1 MNTKS
6 GLSFYDS
13 LNKLTVGWLIIMP
26 ILADTGSAF
35 NNPIAHVAAFLVG
48 IIYQCVIQRSTNCLR
63 NCICLIRKQNKWVK
77 EERRRKRITKNQYN
91 EAYYKVA
98 MAGVLTN
105 IPVLEAIE
113 NFIRNIFFIAVIYII
128 ALASKCPNFCS
139 IIEGIGSPG
148 CCATVLT
155 VIVLLLMLTWYYVQN
170 KIFELVWEG
179 EHYIEIIN
187 KKRYNETNSTND
199 NLDNSQS

>member
-1 MNTKS
+1 MNTIS

-13 LNKLTVGWLIIMP
+13 LNKLTVGWLIIIP
-26 ILADTGSAF
+26 ILADADSAF
-35 NNPIAHVAAFLVG
+35 NNPIAHVSAFLVG

-77 EERRRKRITKNQYN
+77 EERRKRITRNQYY

-98 MAGVLTN
+98 MAGLLMN

-128 ALASKCPNFCS
+128 ALALKYPKFCS
-139 IIEGIGSPG
+139 ILEEIGSPG

-155 VIVLLLMLTWYYVQN
+155 VIVFLLMLTWYYVQN

-187 KKRYNETNSTND
+187 KKRHNETNSTND

>member
-1 MNTKS
+1 MNTIS

-77 EERRRKRITKNQYN
+77 EERRKRITRNQYY

-98 MAGVLTN
+98 MAGLLMN

-128 ALASKCPNFCS
+128 ALALKCPKFCS
-139 IIEGIGSPG
+139 ILEEIGSPG

-155 VIVLLLMLTWYYVQN
+155 VIVFLLMLTWYYVQN

-187 KKRYNETNSTND
+187 KKRHNETNSTND

>member
-1 MNTKS
+1 MNTIS

-48 IIYQCVIQRSTNCLR
+48 IIYQCVIQHSTNCLR

-98 MAGVLTN
+98 MAGVLMN

-128 ALASKCPNFCS
+128 ALASKCPKICS
-139 IIEGIGSPG
+139 IFEGIGSP
-148 CCATVLT
+148 CCCTIFLT
-155 VIVLLLMLTWYYVQN
+155 VIVLMLILTWFYVQN

-187 KKRYNETNSTND
+187 KKRHNETNSTND

>member
-1 MNTKS
+1 MNTIS

-48 IIYQCVIQRSTNCLR
+48 IIYQYVIQHSTNCLR
-63 NCICLIRKQNKWVK
+63 NCIYLIRKQNKWVK
-77 EERRRKRITKNQYN
+77 EERRKRITRSQYY

-98 MAGVLTN
+98 MAGVLMN

-139 IIEGIGSPG
+139 IFEGIGSPS
-148 CCATVLT
+148 CCTIFLA
-155 VIVLLLMLTWYYVQN
+155 VIVLMLLPTWFYVQN

-187 KKRYNETNSTND
+187 KKRYNDTNSTND